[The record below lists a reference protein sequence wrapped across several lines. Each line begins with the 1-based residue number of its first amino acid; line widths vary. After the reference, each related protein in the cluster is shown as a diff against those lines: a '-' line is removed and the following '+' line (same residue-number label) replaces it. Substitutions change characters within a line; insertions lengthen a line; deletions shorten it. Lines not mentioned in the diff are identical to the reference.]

1 MTLQIAKKAFDPENL
16 PTIIRN
22 RETRTSKYAELFETM
37 QPGDAITVTADDPEW
52 KKVKVNGKLA
62 DRHPAYAAAMVWAKA
77 HDGAKFATRTVDGVF
92 NIIMKQAPNARLVQ
106 KGKAKA

>member
-1 MTLQIAKKAFDPENL
+1 MALQIAKKAFDPENL

-22 RETRTSKYAELFETM
+22 RETRTSKYAGLFDGME
-37 QPGDAITVTADDPEW
+37 PGDAIPVPADDPDW
-52 KKVKVNGKLA
+52 KKVKVNGELV

-77 HDGAKFATRTVDGVF
+77 HDGAKFATRTVNGVF
-92 NIIMKQAPNARLVQ
+92 HIILKQAPNARLVQ

>member
-1 MTLQIAKKAFDPENL
+1 MTLQIKPKAFDPENL

-37 QPGDAITVTADDPEW
+37 SPGDAIPVPADDPDW
-52 KKVKVNGKLA
+52 KKVKINGELV

-92 NIIMKQAPNARLVQ
+92 HIIMKQAPNARLV